1 MGRYI
6 VKETGEGEETGDG
19 IRKVGLSYRSTKKN
33 VFLFFFFE
41 YSVENEEDNA
51 VKCK

>member
-6 VKETGEGEETGDG
+6 VKEMGEGEETGDG
-19 IRKVGLSYRSTKKN
+19 IRKVGLFYRNTKKKMF
-33 VFLFFFFE
+33 FLFE
-41 YSVENEEDNA
+41 YSVENEKDNA